1 MDSPINNNSASRQS
15 QEESGESTDVV
26 NKRYTCS
33 DCDKI
38 FTNLGSLKLHVKIHT
53 REKLFTCDQCNKEFT
68 QKGHL
73 TEHMRVHTG
82 VRPYACK
89 VCNKMFT
96 CSSNLSKHSRIHTR
110 DSVRKP
116 QRGRIQRIEK
126 SSKQKHREK
135 HVKSHS
141 SPHSS
146 EAKVRHFNCTKC
158 FESFQTKS
166 LLFSHKKTHADEKP
180 FACGQCNKK
189 YMTESGLLEIHSRV
203 HTGEK
208 PIVCIKCNKQFKH
221 LQSLEEHSRCHNTK
235 KKSFKCTIK
244 KCGKKLSSKAELR
257 RHTILHSGEKPFVCF
272 QCNKRFAVHWYVI
285 RHMKNKHPEDKS
297 TIQCKTETT

>member
-1 MDSPINNNSASRQS
+1 MDSPIDNNSAGRKT
-15 QEESGESTDVV
+15 QEESNGPTDVV
-26 NKRYTCS
+26 KKRYTCI
-33 DCDKI
+33 DCDKT

-82 VRPYACK
+82 VRPYACT

-110 DSVRKP
+110 S
-116 QRGRIQRIEK
+116 ET
-126 SSKQKHREK
+126 SSKQNHREK

-146 EAKVRHFNCTKC
+146 EAKVKHFNCTKC

-166 LLFSHKKTHADEKP
+166 LLFNHKKAHAGEKP

-189 YMTESGLLEIHSRV
+189 YMTESGLSAHSRV

-208 PIVCIKCNKQFKH
+208 PLVCIECNKQFKH

-235 KKSFKCTIK
+235 MKSFKCTIK

-272 QCNKRFAVHWYVI
+272 QCNKRFAVHCYVI